1 MHTYRSDALIIGG
14 GLAGIAAALE
24 LLERGARVLL
34 VDRDGEENFG
44 GLARE
49 SFGGIFVVG
58 SDEQRRAK
66 VDDNPEL
73 ALADWTSFGEL
84 TDADVWPKRWAE
96 AYVHRCRDD
105 VYRWLK
111 ERGLRFVPM
120 PLWAERG
127 EARRGNS
134 VPRFHL
140 AWGTGREIV
149 KLLLRRLEAHPRRD
163 KLELRF
169 GHRVERL
176 VTANGVVTGCAGVRE
191 ADGTAFE
198 AQASCVLVAA
208 GGVGGNQ
215 ELMRKHWH
223 ADWRTPPEVLLNGS
237 HRYADGRLHDAARD
251 AGAQVTH
258 LDRMWNYASGVHHPR
273 PRKPEH
279 GLSLVPARSA
289 LWLDWRGA
297 RLDPPLVSGFDTRA
311 LVTRVC
317 ATERQY
323 SWHLLNR
330 RIALKELA
338 ISGAEFN
345 PAIRDNRKLAFLRD
359 LLFGNRWLVNEM
371 TRDFPDV
378 LVARSLD
385 ELAAKMNALAGDESV
400 RVEHLRDA
408 VARYDAELD
417 LAPEAR
423 SDAQL
428 RSIAEMRASWR
439 GDRLRLCAGQKIL
452 DPRAA
457 PLIAI
462 RMFVISRK
470 TLGGI
475 QTDLECRA
483 LDAQGEPLAGLYA
496 AGEAAGFGGGGAH
509 GLRAL
514 EGAFLGGCVLTGRI
528 AGQSMARSIAG

>member
-1 MHTYRSDALIIGG
+1 MQTPRSDALIIGG

-24 LLERGARVLL
+24 LLDRGARVLIL
-34 VDRDGEENFG
+34 DRDAEESFG

-58 SDEQRRAK
+58 SDEQKRAK
-66 VDDNPEL
+66 LHDSPEL
-73 ALADWTSFGEL
+73 ALADWLSFGEL

-96 AYVHRCRDD
+96 AYVHRCRED

-127 EARRGNS
+127 ESRRGNS
-134 VPRFHL
+134 LPRFHL

-149 KLLLRRLEAHPRRD
+149 NVLLRRLEAHPQRD
-163 KLELRF
+163 KLTLRF

-176 VTANGVVTGCAGVRE
+176 VTANGAVTGAAGVRE
-191 ADGTAFE
+191 ADGTPFE
-198 AQASCVLVAA
+198 AHASCVLVAT
-208 GGVGGNQ
+208 GGVGGSQ
-215 ELMRKHWH
+215 DIMRRHWH
-223 ADWRTPPEVLLNGS
+223 ADWRSPPAVLLNGS
-237 HRYADGRLHDAARD
+237 HRYADGRLHDAARA

-279 GLSLVPARSA
+279 GLSLVPPRSA
-289 LWLDWRGA
+289 LWLDWQGR

-323 SWHLLNR
+323 SWHLMNR

-345 PAIRDNRKLAFLRD
+345 PAVREHRKLAFLRD
-359 LLFGNRWLVNEM
+359 VLFGNRWLVNEM

-378 LVARSLD
+378 LVAGSL
-385 ELAAKMNALAGDESV
+385 EGLAAKMNALAGDDSV
-400 RVEHLRDA
+400 RVEALRESA
-408 VARYDAELD
+408 ARYDAELD
-417 LAPEAR
+417 LAPAAR
-423 SDAQL
+423 RDAQL

-439 GDRLRLCAGQKIL
+439 GDRLRLCDGQKIL

-475 QTDLECRA
+475 QTDLQCRA
-483 LDAQGEPLAGLYA
+483 LGASGEPVGGLYA
-496 AGEAAGFGGGGAH
+496 AGEAAGFGGGGMH

-514 EGAFLGGCVLTGRI
+514 EGTFLGGCVLTGRI
-528 AGQSMARSIAG
+528 AGQAIARALAG

>member
-1 MHTYRSDALIIGG
+1 MNQYRSDALIIGG

-24 LLERGARVLL
+24 LLERGLRVTLL
-34 VDRDGEENFG
+34 DRDAEANFG

-66 VDDNPEL
+66 VQDSPEL
-73 ALADWTSFGEL
+73 ALQDWLGFGEL
-84 TDADVWPKRWAE
+84 DESDAWPRRWAE
-96 AYVHRCRDD
+96 AYVHRCRDE

-111 ERGLRFVPM
+111 ERGLRFLPL

-127 EARRGNS
+127 DATRGNS

-149 KLLLRRLEAHPRRD
+149 DVLLRRLRSHPHRD
-163 KLELRF
+163 QLELRF

-176 VTANGVVTGCAGVRE
+176 TTTGGAVNGCTGALD
-191 ADGTAFE
+191 ADGTPFE
-198 AQASCVLVAA
+198 ATASCVLVAT

-215 ELMRKHWH
+215 ELMRRHWH
-223 ADWRTPPEVLLNGS
+223 ADWRRPPQVLLNGS
-237 HRYADGRLHDAARD
+237 HRYADGRLHEA
-251 AGAQVTH
+251 AGAAGARVTH
-258 LDRMWNYASGVHHPR
+258 LDRMWNYASGVQHPR
-273 PRKPEH
+273 PRKPQH
-279 GLSLVPARSA
+279 GLSLVPSRSA
-289 LWLDWRGA
+289 LWLDAQGR
-297 RLDPPLVSGFDTRA
+297 RLDPPLVSGFDTRS

-345 PAIRDNRKLAFLRD
+345 PAIREHRKLAFLRD
-359 LLFGNRWLVNEM
+359 IVFGNRWLVNEM

-378 LVARSLD
+378 LTADSPEELVRS
-385 ELAAKMNALAGDESV
+385 MNALAGDDAVDIRSV
-400 RVEHLRDA
+400 RTALE
-408 VARYDAELD
+408 RYDAQID
-417 LAPEAR
+417 LAAGAR
-423 SDAQL
+423 SDEQL
-428 RSIAEMRASWR
+428 QRIEQMRAWR
-439 GDRLRLCAGQKIL
+439 GDRLRLCTGQKIL
-452 DPRAA
+452 DPRAL

-475 QTDLECRA
+475 QTDLDCRA
-483 LDAQGEPLAGLYA
+483 LDARGEPVAGLYA
-496 AGEAAGFGGGGAH
+496 AGEAAGFGGGGMH

-514 EGAFLGGCVLTGRI
+514 EGTFLGGCVLTGRL
-528 AGQSMARSIAG
+528 AGQAIARALAG

>member
-1 MHTYRSDALIIGG
+1 MQTYRSDALIIGG

-24 LLERGARVLL
+24 LIERGVRVLL
-34 VDRDGEENFG
+34 VDRDSEDNFG

-66 VDDNPEL
+66 IDDSPEL
-73 ALADWTSFGEL
+73 ALADWLSFGEL
-84 TDADVWPKRWAE
+84 DDGDAWPKRWAE
-96 AYVHRCRDD
+96 AYVNRCRDD

-111 ERGLRFVPM
+111 AHGLKFVPM

-149 KLLLRRLEAHPRRD
+149 NVLLRRLAAHPQRGR
-163 KLELRF
+163 LELRF

-176 VTANGVVTGCAGVRE
+176 VTANGAVTGCAGVRE
-191 ADGTAFE
+191 ADGAPFE
-198 AQASCVLVAA
+198 AQASCMLVAA

-215 ELMRKHWH
+215 ELMRRHWH
-223 ADWRTPPEVLLNGS
+223 ADWRKPPEVLLNGS
-237 HRYADGRLHDAARD
+237 HRYADGRLHDAARA

-279 GLSLVPARSA
+279 GLSLVPSRSA
-289 LWLDWRGA
+289 LWLDWQGR

-345 PAIRDNRKLAFLRD
+345 PAIRDKRRLAFLRD
-359 LLFGNRWLVNEM
+359 LLFGNRWLLNEM

-378 LVARSLD
+378 LVAGSLE
-385 ELAAKMNALAGDESV
+385 ELAAKMNSLAGDDSV
-400 RVEHLRDA
+400 RIEHLRDA
-408 VARYDAELD
+408 VARYDSELD
-417 LAPEAR
+417 LPLEQR
-423 SDAQL
+423 HDGQL
-428 RSIAEMRASWR
+428 RCIAEMRASWR

-452 DPRAA
+452 DPGAL

-483 LDAQGEPLAGLYA
+483 LDAQGAPLAGLYA
-496 AGEAAGFGGGGAH
+496 AGEVAGFGGGGMH

-514 EGAFLGGCVLTGRI
+514 EGTFLGGCVFTGRI
-528 AGQSMARSIAG
+528 AGQAMSRALAG

>member
-1 MHTYRSDALIIGG
+1 MQTYRSDALIIGG

-24 LLERGARVLL
+24 LLDRGVRVLL
-34 VDRDGEENFG
+34 VDRDAEESFG

-58 SDEQRRAK
+58 SDEQKRAK
-66 VDDNPEL
+66 VDDSPEL

-84 TDADVWPKRWAE
+84 ADADLWPRRWAE

-111 ERGLRFVPM
+111 ARGLGFVPM

-149 KLLLRRLEAHPRRD
+149 NVLLRRLAAHPQRD

-176 VTANGVVTGCAGVRE
+176 ATAGGALSGATGTRE
-191 ADGTAFE
+191 ADGTPFE
-198 AQASCVLVAA
+198 AHASCVLIAA

-237 HRYADGRLHDAARD
+237 HRYADGRLHDAARA

-273 PRKPEH
+273 PRKALH
-279 GLSLVPARSA
+279 GLSLVPPRSA
-289 LWLDWRGA
+289 LWLDWQGR

-345 PAIRDNRKLAFLRD
+345 PAIRERRRLAFLRD
-359 LLFGNRWLVNEM
+359 LLLGNRWLVNEM

-378 LVARSLD
+378 LVAGSLD
-385 ELAAKMNALAGDESV
+385 QLAAKMNALAGDDAVKIEN
-400 RVEHLRDA
+400 LRNA
-408 VARYDAELD
+408 VARYDRDLD
-417 LAPEAR
+417 LPFEQR
-423 SDAQL
+423 HDPQL
-428 RSIAEMRASWR
+428 RCVAEMRASWR

-452 DPRAA
+452 DPRAG

-483 LDAQGEPLAGLYA
+483 LDAQGAPLAGLYA
-496 AGEAAGFGGGGAH
+496 AGEAAGFGGGGMH

-514 EGAFLGGCVLTGRI
+514 EGTFLGGCVFTGRI
-528 AGQSMARSIAG
+528 AGQSMARALAG